1 MADYKKMR
9 NSCSGYHGS
18 FPERMV
24 EETKKSLTNTY
35 PLMLYLHGFLEAN
48 QSDTCMSYL
57 PSDVFCEITS
67 VAPCSTVQKKGGGAD
82 TISQVGKVGTR
93 PPQWRPECRVRY

>member
-67 VAPCSTVQKKGGGAD
+67 VAPCSTVQKKGGGQ
-82 TISQVGKVGTR
+82 TPSSR
-93 PPQWRPECRVRY
+93 